1 LIEIQDCLKQGL
13 GKIDPHQ
20 RLVGRPVPH
29 KVIAGQTL
37 EIVYR
42 EVPQICEAEVRGVKR
57 LIGDEC
63 FCSVTPSTAETLTV
77 RFVIPISGKR

>member
-1 LIEIQDCLKQGL
+1 M
-13 GKIDPHQ
+13 
-20 RLVGRPVPH
+20 
-29 KVIAGQTL
+29 VIAGQTL

-42 EVPQICEAEVRGVKR
+42 EVPQIDAEVRGVKR
-57 LIGDEC
+57 PIGDEC